1 MTIVALEK
9 KNCSGL
15 APEKGMDSLVFR
27 CAKNLSTQLCYRNI
41 DKSTGL
47 LHGNTVENNF
57 DNE

>member
-1 MTIVALEK
+1 MTIVALEEK
-9 KNCSGL
+9 SCSGL

-27 CAKNLSTQLCYRNI
+27 CAKNLATQLWNRNI
-41 DKSTGL
+41 DKSTSL